1 MILVTTG
8 EASEQAFQQAIVFA
22 DQLNAAGFDA
32 VLDGTNVP
40 EIKHAS
46 TKFQGFPYLRDLE
59 TCDISQVIALGLEAE
74 DLGNLNMLRHLE
86 LDSSVQVSGFGN
98 FESRAQ
104 ETNAKAQLNYA
115 AGNAATLINL
125 QNMFN
130 IKAGTSICPCF
141 GADITVRPPPFLRGK
156 PAITIILND
165 LEPPYSIGNL
175 QQLTSARTFKTL
187 AYMSGASKTEW
198 LQSGTPGDHVYQY
211 SEITPAGLRRMSE
224 VLVLTSSV
232 DKNQNALCLLNN
244 QLMSGGAIIDAT
256 QDGEFQNAGLPVQ
269 RGPSDL
275 AYLEPYLSQ
284 TILPNLEGITQ
295 ATRAASMTL
304 GISLSEHLPDLP
316 KEEPKA
322 AQNEE
327 PKIQFMPTNGH
338 GLGHAQRC
346 VLIGEDLRQQGQDAE
361 FLAFPSCLPM
371 INKAGFEAT
380 PLLPRSKLHKD
391 SAANDLANYARLRTA
406 LSHRDVFIFDGGYV
420 FDSVYRTILE
430 KNLKAVWLRRGLWP
444 RGQDNTQILDRQ
456 KYFNR
461 VIEPMEAFD
470 ELNSNLSSGSQIH
483 KIGPV
488 TRQIDATAQSKEQ
501 LFSALRD
508 QFNVPFEKL
517 VVTML
522 GSGVLHDLS
531 ANVQTVCNAVEQDR
545 TCLNLIVVWPSAVV
559 PAQRYAW
566 TQSRVVKTMRAGWL
580 AAHADFVVSAVGYNS
595 FHESMYNAVP
605 TIFVPQVDTMLD
617 DQEARAEAATK
628 LGLAAHIP
636 PAQLSQL
643 DREVRQ
649 FLRGEKPDDIRQAL
663 KAYNFPERGNKQ
675 AAELIAELTQ

>member
-1 MILVTTG
+1 
-8 EASEQAFQQAIVFA
+8 
-22 DQLNAAGFDA
+22 
-32 VLDGTNVP
+32 
-40 EIKHAS
+40 
-46 TKFQGFPYLRDLE
+46 
-59 TCDISQVIALGLEAE
+59 
-74 DLGNLNMLRHLE
+74 
-86 LDSSVQVSGFGN
+86 
-98 FESRAQ
+98 
-104 ETNAKAQLNYA
+104 
-115 AGNAATLINL
+115 
-125 QNMFN
+125 
-130 IKAGTSICPCF
+130 
-141 GADITVRPPPFLRGK
+141 
-156 PAITIILND
+156 
-165 LEPPYSIGNL
+165 
-175 QQLTSARTFKTL
+175 
-187 AYMSGASKTEW
+187 
-198 LQSGTPGDHVYQY
+198 
-211 SEITPAGLRRMSE
+211 
-224 VLVLTSSV
+224 
-232 DKNQNALCLLNN
+232 
-244 QLMSGGAIIDAT
+244 
-256 QDGEFQNAGLPVQ
+256 
-269 RGPSDL
+269 
-275 AYLEPYLSQ
+275 
-284 TILPNLEGITQ
+284 
-295 ATRAASMTL
+295 MTL

-461 VIEPMEAFD
+461 VIE
-470 ELNSNLSSGSQIH
+470 
-483 KIGPV
+483 
-488 TRQIDATAQSKEQ
+488 KEQ

-595 FHESMYNAVP
+595 SAC
-605 TIFVPQVDTMLD
+605 TI
-617 DQEARAEAATK
+617 E
-628 LGLAAHIP
+628 
-636 PAQLSQL
+636 PA
-643 DREVRQ
+643 
-649 FLRGEKPDDIRQAL
+649 
-663 KAYNFPERGNKQ
+663 
-675 AAELIAELTQ
+675 

>member
-224 VLVLTSSV
+224 VLVLTSS
-232 DKNQNALCLLNN
+232 K
-244 QLMSGGAIIDAT
+244 
-256 QDGEFQNAGLPVQ
+256 
-269 RGPSDL
+269 R
-275 AYLEPYLSQ
+275 
-284 TILPNLEGITQ
+284 
-295 ATRAASMTL
+295 RA
-304 GISLSEHLPDLP
+304 P
-316 KEEPKA
+316 
-322 AQNEE
+322 
-327 PKIQFMPTNGH
+327 
-338 GLGHAQRC
+338 
-346 VLIGEDLRQQGQDAE
+346 LR
-361 FLAFPSCLPM
+361 
-371 INKAGFEAT
+371 
-380 PLLPRSKLHKD
+380 
-391 SAANDLANYARLRTA
+391 
-406 LSHRDVFIFDGGYV
+406 
-420 FDSVYRTILE
+420 
-430 KNLKAVWLRRGLWP
+430 
-444 RGQDNTQILDRQ
+444 
-456 KYFNR
+456 
-461 VIEPMEAFD
+461 
-470 ELNSNLSSGSQIH
+470 
-483 KIGPV
+483 
-488 TRQIDATAQSKEQ
+488 
-501 LFSALRD
+501 
-508 QFNVPFEKL
+508 
-517 VVTML
+517 
-522 GSGVLHDLS
+522 
-531 ANVQTVCNAVEQDR
+531 
-545 TCLNLIVVWPSAVV
+545 
-559 PAQRYAW
+559 
-566 TQSRVVKTMRAGWL
+566 
-580 AAHADFVVSAVGYNS
+580 
-595 FHESMYNAVP
+595 
-605 TIFVPQVDTMLD
+605 
-617 DQEARAEAATK
+617 
-628 LGLAAHIP
+628 
-636 PAQLSQL
+636 
-643 DREVRQ
+643 
-649 FLRGEKPDDIRQAL
+649 
-663 KAYNFPERGNKQ
+663 
-675 AAELIAELTQ
+675 